1 MEREVIR
8 RGGGCGDEM
17 DMEETQRTQEDIDI
31 LQSLPYNEGSKVQ
44 YMTVMMLDLTDYF
57 DFLSLD
63 VIRVR
68 GHRLGIEH
76 IVIQYLNGLAPEE
89 IAEEFPGLPLETIYA
104 AITYYLSN
112 RTAMDDYLLRRKLR
126 DEEEY
131 QAWIANPP
139 PHIERLRAVRE
150 QRTDYGLS

>member
-1 MEREVIR
+1 
-8 RGGGCGDEM
+8 
-17 DMEETQRTQEDIDI
+17 
-31 LQSLPYNEGSKVQ
+31 
-44 YMTVMMLDLTDYF
+44 MTAMTLDLTDYF
-57 DFLSLD
+57 DFLSPD

-76 IVIQYLNGLAPEE
+76 ILNQYLNGLGPEA

-104 AITYYLSN
+104 AITYYLTN
-112 RTAMDDYLLRRKLR
+112 RIEMDAYLLRRRLR
-126 DEEEY
+126 DEQEY
-131 QAWIANPP
+131 QAWLADPP